1 MENGM
6 NAFETRFD
14 IGRLPIGHRGAAPI
28 LIAETACA
36 HDGSADEAIRLVD
49 ASVAAGADM
58 VQLQVFRAA
67 EQVPPGHKL
76 RALLE
81 RIALCDDDW
90 TRVFQHAAG
99 CGKEVMAFVY
109 DLPSLAVAL
118 ANGVVALKLN
128 SADLLNRPLL
138 AGCAESGLPIFLGT
152 GASTMEEIAKSLA
165 CIAESGGSKV
175 ILMHGVQDFPTALG
189 DARIDRI
196 RLLRETFG
204 LPVGYGDHTDAT
216 LPISRIIDLMALGIG
231 AQVLEKHI
239 TMDRSEGKPDHQ
251 AALEPHEWKLYAEMV
266 RTAAT
271 GLSASAPVELTAADR
286 RYRRFQ
292 KKFAVAARA
301 IKEGEAVTAGSVRF
315 LRLEEDG
322 EISAIDFAGLGKVV
336 AKRELAPYEMIRN
349 ADLRSAE
356 GE

>member
-1 MENGM
+1 M
-6 NAFETRFD
+6 NSFETRFN
-14 IGRLPIGHRGAAPI
+14 IGKLPFGLRGAAPI

-36 HDGSADEAIRLVD
+36 HDGSADEAMRLVD
-49 ASVAAGADM
+49 ASVEAGADM

-76 RALLE
+76 RELLE
-81 RIALCDDDW
+81 RIALSDADW
-90 TRVFQHAAG
+90 TRVFRHAAR
-99 CGKEVMAFVY
+99 CGKEIMAFVY

-118 ANGVVALKLN
+118 ENGIVALKLN

-138 AGCAESGLPIFLGT
+138 AGCAKSGLPIFLGT
-152 GASTMEEIAKSLA
+152 GASTIEEIAKSLA
-165 CIAESGGSKV
+165 CIAENGGTKV
-175 ILMHGVQDFPTALG
+175 ILMHGVQDFPTAVS

-204 LPVGYGDHTDAT
+204 LPVGFGDHTDAT
-216 LPISRIIDLMALGIG
+216 LPVSRVIDLMALGLG

-239 TMDRSEGKPDHQ
+239 TMNRREGKPDHQ
-251 AALEPHEWKLYAEMV
+251 AALEPDEWKTYAEIV

-292 KKFAVAARA
+292 KKFAVASRA
-301 IKEGEAVTAGSVRF
+301 ISEGEVVTTDAVHF

-322 EISAIDFAGLGKVV
+322 EISAIDFAGLGEVV
-336 AKRELAPYEMIRN
+336 ANRSLAPYEMLRN
-349 ADLRSAE
+349 ADLRSTAAE
-356 GE
+356 

>member
-1 MENGM
+1 M
-6 NAFETRFD
+6 NTFETRFE
-14 IGRLPIGHRGAAPI
+14 IGGLTLGNRGAAPI

-36 HDGSADEAIRLVD
+36 HDGSADEAMRLVD

-76 RALLE
+76 RGLLE
-81 RIALCDDDW
+81 RIALSDDDW
-90 TRVFQHAAG
+90 SKVFRHAAG
-99 CGKEVMAFVY
+99 GGKEVMAFVY
-109 DLPSLAVAL
+109 DIPSLDVAL

-138 AGCAESGLPIFLGT
+138 SACAESGLPIFLGT
-152 GASTMEEIAKSLA
+152 GASTLEEIAKSLS
-165 CIAESGGSKV
+165 CISEHGGRKV
-175 ILMHGVQDFPTALG
+175 ILMHGVQDFPTALS

-216 LPISRIIDLMALGIG
+216 LPISRIIDLMAIGLG

-251 AALEPHEWKLYAEMV
+251 AALHPDEWKLYAETV
-266 RTAAT
+266 RTAAS
-271 GLSASAPVELTAADR
+271 GLSTSAPVELTEADR

-292 KKFAVAARA
+292 KKFAVAART
-301 IKEGEAVTAGSVRF
+301 ISKGEAVNDDSVRF

-322 EISAIDFAGLGKVV
+322 EISAIDFAGMGKVI
-336 AKRELAPYEMIRN
+336 ARRDLAPYEVIRN
-349 ADLRSAE
+349 ADLRCADQE
-356 GE
+356 

>member
-1 MENGM
+1 M
-6 NAFETRFD
+6 NSFETRFN
-14 IGRLPIGHRGAAPI
+14 IGKLPFGLRGAAPI

-36 HDGSADEAIRLVD
+36 HDGSADEAMRLVD
-49 ASVAAGADM
+49 ASVEAGADM

-76 RALLE
+76 RELLE
-81 RIALCDDDW
+81 RIALSDADW
-90 TRVFQHAAG
+90 TRVFRHAAR
-99 CGKEVMAFVY
+99 CGKEIMAFVY
-109 DLPSLAVAL
+109 DIPSLAVAL
-118 ANGVVALKLN
+118 ENGIVALKLN

-138 AGCAESGLPIFLGT
+138 AGCAKSGLPIFLGT
-152 GASTMEEIAKSLA
+152 GASTIEEIAKSLA
-165 CIAESGGSKV
+165 CIAENGGTKV
-175 ILMHGVQDFPTALG
+175 ILMHGVQDFPTAVS

-216 LPISRIIDLMALGIG
+216 LPVSRVIDLMALGLG
-231 AQVLEKHI
+231 AEVLEKHI
-239 TMDRSEGKPDHQ
+239 TMNRREGKPDHQ
-251 AALEPHEWKLYAEMV
+251 AALEPDEWKTYAEIV

-301 IKEGEAVTAGSVRF
+301 ITEGEAVTADAICF
-315 LRLEEDG
+315 LRLEEEG
-322 EISAIDFAGLGKVV
+322 EISAIDFAELGRVV
-336 AKRELAPYEMIRN
+336 AKRNLAPYEMVGN
-349 ADLRSAE
+349 ADLRSTAAE
-356 GE
+356 